1 MENILKRLKEDKVT
15 FVNLQFADI
24 LGTLKEV
31 TIPVSKIEDSLRYGT
46 WFDGSS
52 IEGFARI
59 HESDLYLKPDLS
71 TYAIIP
77 WLSKGEDRTAR
88 FICDIY
94 KPNGEPFE
102 ADPRYILKKILEE
115 AQQLGFQYN
124 LGPEVEFFLFKMND
138 SKHQPIDNRGYFDLA
153 GEFAQEIMREITK
166 NLEYFNIE
174 VEATHHEVAIG
185 QFEVDFRYGDALS
198 TADRVLTL
206 RATVKAVAQKY
217 NLIASFMPKPIL
229 GINGSGMHVHQ
240 SLYDIEAKRNAFFD
254 DKDKYNLSPVAY
266 SFIAGQLKYVKEI
279 CAVLCPTVNS
289 YKRLVAGYEAPVYI
303 SWARINRSALI
314 RIPKW
319 FEEKKESARIELRC
333 PDPSTNP
340 YLAFAVMLSAGL
352 DGIKNNIQPPE
363 PIEEDLYHFSNH
375 QLEELHIE
383 TLPSSLFEAIEY
395 FRQSK
400 LCRKTLGD
408 VLFRR
413 YIRIKEREWNDFK
426 IQVTEWEVQHYLDI

>member
-1 MENILKRLKEDKVT
+1 MEELLKQLQNDKVT

-31 TIPVSKIEDSLRYGT
+31 TIPITRIQETLKFGT

-77 WLSKGEDRTAR
+77 WLSNNEHRTAR

-94 KPNGEPFE
+94 KPDGSPFE
-102 ADPRYILKKILEE
+102 ADPRYVLKRALQDAIS
-115 AQQLGFQYN
+115 LGYQYN
-124 LGPEVEFFLFKMND
+124 LGPEVEFFLFRKTANGFE
-138 SKHQPIDNRGYFDLA
+138 PIDERGYFDLA
-153 GEFAQEIMREITK
+153 GEFAQEIMREISK

-198 TADRVLTL
+198 TADKVLTL
-206 RATVKAVAQKY
+206 RSTVKAVAQRY
-217 NLIASFMPKPIL
+217 NLFASFMPKPIL

-240 SLYDIEAKRNAFFD
+240 SLYDLNLKKNAFYNPN
-254 DKDKYNLSPVAY
+254 DKYNLSAIAY
-266 SFIAGQLKYVKEI
+266 SFIAGQLGHIKEI
-279 CAVLCPTVNS
+279 CGVLCPTVNS
-289 YKRLVAGYEAPVYI
+289 YKRLVVGYEAPVYI

-319 FEEKKESARIELRC
+319 FEEKSESARIELRC
-333 PDPSTNP
+333 PDPSANP
-340 YLAFAVMLSAGL
+340 YLAFAVMLASGL
-352 DGIKNNIQPPE
+352 EGVKKNMQSPP
-363 PIEEDLYHFSNH
+363 PIEEDLYLFDNH
-375 QLEELHIE
+375 KLEELKIE
-383 TLPSSLFEAIEY
+383 TLPSSLYEALNYVKNSE
-395 FRQSK
+395 
-400 LCRKTLGD
+400 LCRKTFGD
-408 VLFRR
+408 SLFQRFL
-413 YIRIKEREWNDFK
+413 RIKETEWNEFK
-426 IQVTEWEVQHYLDI
+426 IQVTEWEKEQYLDI

>member
-1 MENILKRLKEDKVT
+1 MENIIKKLREDKVT

-31 TIPVSKIEDSLRYGT
+31 TIPVTRIEDSLRYGT

-59 HESDLYLKPDLS
+59 HESDLYLKPDIS

-77 WLSKGEDRTAR
+77 WLSNGEEKTAR

-94 KPNGEPFE
+94 KPDGTPFE
-102 ADPRYILKKILEE
+102 ADPRYILKRTIDE
-115 AQQLGFQYN
+115 AKNLGYQFM
-124 LGPEVEFFLFKMND
+124 LGPEVEFFLFTKNENGI
-138 SKHQPIDNRGYFDLA
+138 KPLDNRGYFDLA
-153 GEFAQEIMREITK
+153 GEFAQQIMRDITR
-166 NLEYFNIE
+166 NLEFFGID
-174 VEATHHEVAIG
+174 VEATHHEVATG
-185 QFEVDFRYGDALS
+185 QFEVDFRYGDALT
-198 TADRVLTL
+198 TADKLLTL
-206 RATVKAVAQKY
+206 RATVKAIAQRY

-240 SLYDIEAKRNAFFD
+240 SLFDIKAQRNAFYD
-254 DKDKYNLSPVAY
+254 SNDRYNLSSIAY
-266 SFIAGQLKYVKEI
+266 SFVAGQLSHIKEI

-319 FEEKKESARIELRC
+319 FEDKKESARIELRC
-333 PDPSTNP
+333 PDPAANP
-340 YLAFAVMLSAGL
+340 YLAFSLMLAAGL
-352 DGIKNNIQPPE
+352 DGVTSNLTPPE
-363 PIEEDLYHFSNH
+363 PVEEDLYHFDDVKLKEFN
-375 QLEELHIE
+375 IE
-383 TLPSSLFEAIEY
+383 TLPSSLFEAIQY
-395 FRQSK
+395 FKQSE
-400 LCRKTLGD
+400 LTRRTFGD

-413 YIRIKEREWNDFK
+413 YVRIKEREWNEFK
-426 IQVTEWEVQHYLDI
+426 IQVTEWELENYLDI